1 MLTGAVYDNDAKLL
15 RITPDQLKNL
25 QTLIFFIGG
34 VCILSFF
41 NGDKSSW
48 NLLFFFLY
56 YQNSFALTPDAQIVS
71 RSVTGDKIFLAVARI
86 KPLAGYDYILGETF
100 LKRFYSVFDTAYKRV
115 GFATTQYT
123 TATTN

>member
-25 QTLIFFIGG
+25 QTLNFFIGG
-34 VCILSFF
+34 VCINYFSPFLMGI
-41 NGDKSSW
+41 NLHGISSS
-48 NLLFFFLY
+48 FFLY
-56 YQNSFALTPDAQIVS
+56 YQTSFALIPDAQIVS

-115 GFATTQYT
+115 GFATTQ
-123 TATTN
+123 